1 MIFLNLIISSFI
13 LVCATHVSA
22 DTIQFEKP
30 KVHTAQCYAEKL
42 NFDCKVTHDIVGNYI
57 ETNISFADGQGKVR
71 RIFNGTDT
79 SV

>member
-42 NFDCKVTHDIVGNYI
+42 NFVNRTGFVGDFFI
-57 ETNISFADGQGKVR
+57 
-71 RIFNGTDT
+71 
-79 SV
+79 